1 MSKLADGMYK
11 ASLSK
16 LRSAVNQASMEV
28 FVDKKDQERLSTR
41 IMGEVEKTLTE
52 IPPVMPEEQEEFIEI
67 PILNKAYKHTI
78 DQIIAVT
85 EKVHGYRMAKIDIR
99 LFAAAWDKA
108 HNALNCQ
115 DLQWA
120 GWGPALNQMIDLMD
134 DHGGD
139 GNPTF
144 IMLRALEQWHDALKD
159 AGIPTMTPS
168 SAPFLHFHVEVLAGK
183 SASIEQP
190 LHEHGLKFEVTHL
203 RRIGICNDRER
214 VLLTL
219 LSPVSVKKVHSLLKL
234 PVVTRVT
241 TSKLDY
247 TS

>member
-11 ASLSK
+11 TSLSK
-16 LRSAVNQASMEV
+16 LRTAVNQASMGV

-41 IMGEVEKTLTE
+41 IMSEVEKTLTE
-52 IPPVMPEEQEEFIEI
+52 IPPVTPEEQEEFIEI

-85 EKVHGYRMAKIDIR
+85 EKVHGYRMAKIDIQ

-108 HNALNCQ
+108 HNALHCQ

-120 GWGPALNQMIDLMD
+120 GWGPVLNQLVDLMD

-144 IMLRALEQWHDALKD
+144 IMLRALDQWHNTLKD

-168 SAPFLHFHVEVLAGK
+168 SAPFMHFHVEVLSGE
-183 SASIEQP
+183 SAAIKQR
-190 LHEHGLKFEVTHL
+190 LLEHGLKSEVTHL
-203 RRIGICNDRER
+203 HSLGASNERER

-219 LSPVSVKKVHSLLKL
+219 LSPVSAKIVHNLLKL
-234 PVVTRVT
+234 PVVTKVT
-241 TSKLDY
+241 ASKLDY
-247 TS
+247 TA